1 MVGSNI
7 NKILVCISIAMVW
20 MGMACAQRPGFT
32 PKQPQPITILL
43 PVSGNLIDMLGT
55 VKPDNL
61 NPNPAITIT
70 PAAFGCYNIGLQT
83 VNIKISDNTTPV
95 TFNQPTGICIDA
107 AGNAYIADAGNHVI
121 RKIDPASNVTT
132 FAGSGTVG
140 NLDGTGTA
148 ASFDT
153 PEGIAIDAAGNL
165 YVTDSKSGLLR
176 VISPAG
182 AVTTLAGNAY
192 YTGNDVG
199 SGLGVSFDKPY
210 GIAVDSHGNMFIA
223 DAGGNQIR
231 KVTPAGL
238 VYTFAGNKTPG
249 FADGPGSTALF
260 NTPAGITIDAAD
272 NLYVADTYNN
282 RIRKIT
288 PAGFVTTIAG
298 NSVPGRFDAVGTT
311 ANFDMPYNLTIDKNG
326 NIYVADT
333 QNNDIRKIDPNYSV
347 TTIAGNDMGGN
358 TDGYIYIK
366 GTTQP
371 VAQFNE
377 PIGLA
382 VMKNGNLLIGD
393 VNNNEIRQLVFSSAS
408 TYTGTLGG
416 NGTAGLVNGNLNYDA
431 LHSTTAMVTVDVKSY
446 LKIKTVFNNA
456 TLEPCVSTMP
466 DFIKLNSPLSYDYI
480 CNDNIAPHQEPA
492 PGTPLT
498 SNTTYN
504 VQIIAENAEAN
515 YDTATFKVTTKDIV
529 PLPVVTITPSTT
541 GDVCPGSPVTFTAAT
556 QNTDAP
562 AYQWTVNGASVG
574 TNSSTFTSTFKDGD
588 AVTCNIIS
596 GTCSA
601 PATSA
606 PYIVHVAPVPT
617 VTFDKNII
625 IKFGKSIEL
634 DPVTTGDIVSY
645 QWSPTDGLSSS
656 TIANPVLTAEK
667 TGNYKLTVTS
677 ATGCEGSGTVNVQV
691 IGDVEVPN
699 AFTPNSDGV
708 NDLWEIPGLILYP
721 NCVVSVYN
729 RYGTRVYYSTGYA
742 KPWNGTYKNHSLPTG
757 TYYYIIDLKINKPK
771 VAGPVTILK

>member
-1 MVGSNI
+1 MCVF
-7 NKILVCISIAMVW
+7 IAIAW
-20 MGMACAQRPGFT
+20 AGIACAQKPVFT
-32 PKQPQPITILL
+32 PKQPQPITIQL
-43 PVSGNLIDMLGT
+43 PVSGNLIDLLGT

-70 PAAFGCYNIGLQT
+70 PAAFGCYNTGLQT
-83 VNIKISDNTTPV
+83 INIKISDNTTPV

-107 AGNAYIADAGNHVI
+107 TGNAYVADAGNHVI
-121 RKIDPASNVTT
+121 RKIDPAGNVTT

-165 YVTDSKSGLLR
+165 YVTDSKSGLIR
-176 VISPAG
+176 VVSPAG
-182 AVTTLAGNAY
+182 AVTTLAGTAY
-192 YTGNDVG
+192 YTANDVG

-210 GIAVDSHGNMFIA
+210 GIVVDSHGNLFVA

-231 KVTPAGL
+231 KVTPVGF

-260 NTPAGITIDAAD
+260 NIPAGITIDAAD

-333 QNNDIRKIDPNYSV
+333 QNNDIRKIDLNYSV
-347 TTIAGNDMGGN
+347 TTIAGNDMDGN

-408 TYTGTLGG
+408 TYTSTLGG

-446 LKIKTVFNNA
+446 LKITSVFNDV
-456 TLEPCVSTMP
+456 TLEPCVSSMP
-466 DFIKLNSPLSYDYI
+466 DFIKLNGPLSYDYV

-492 PGTPLT
+492 PGTPLS
-498 SNTTYN
+498 SNTTYS
-504 VQIIAENAEAN
+504 VKIIAENAEAN
-515 YDTATFKVTTKDIV
+515 YDTATFKVTTKDIA
-529 PLPVVTITPSTT
+529 PLPAVTITPATT
-541 GDVCPGSPVTFTAAT
+541 GIICPGSPLTFTATTKNA
-556 QNTDAP
+556 DAP
-562 AYQWTVNGASVG
+562 AYQWTVNGVSQG
-574 TNSSTFTSTFKDGD
+574 TNSDTFTDTFDNGD
-588 AVTCNIIS
+588 AVVCSIIS
-596 GTCSA
+596 SQCSA
-601 PATSA
+601 PASSL
-606 PYIVHVAPVPT
+606 PYVVNVAALPT
-617 VTFDKNII
+617 VSFAGNII
-625 IKFGKSIEL
+625 IKYNNTIQL
-634 DPVTTGDIVSY
+634 NPITTGDIVSY
-645 QWSPTDGLSSS
+645 QWSPADGLSSS
-656 TIANPVLTAEK
+656 TIANPVLTAKK
-667 TGNYKLTVTS
+667 TQAYRLTVTS
-677 ATGCEGSGTVNVQV
+677 ATGCVGTGTVNVQV

-699 AFTPNSDGV
+699 AFTPNGDGV
-708 NDLWEIPGLILYP
+708 NDLWDIPGLVLYP
-721 NCVVSVYN
+721 NCVVSVFN
-729 RYGTRVYYSTGYA
+729 RYGTRVYYSAGYP
-742 KPWNGTYKNHSLPTG
+742 KPWDGTYNNVALPTG

-771 VAGPVTILK
+771 IAGAVTIIK